1 MGKETQTEE
10 YSAIVQR
17 AFSDRK
23 RTNILKRAE
32 QLTIVFL
39 LPKVPEFISPNV
51 LTLIGTLGSGLIF
64 LAFVLGAYV
73 TDWYLL
79 LAIIGLIINWLG
91 DSLDGRLAYY
101 RNIPRRWYGF
111 ALDII
116 ADWIGI
122 VLVGFGY
129 YIYAKN
135 GTQIVA
141 FAFVALYG
149 WSIIISQL
157 RYKITN
163 EYSIDSGFVGPT
175 ELRFIIALILI
186 IEILFHGSIT
196 YLAGLITIV
205 LFVINTIDSV
215 RLLKLGDL
223 RDKNQ
228 DRYVQ

>member
-1 MGKETQTEE
+1 MGKETQIEA

-17 AFSDRK
+17 TFSDRK

-39 LPKVPEFISPNV
+39 LPKVPEFISPNA

-64 LAFVLGAYV
+64 LAFALGTYF
-73 TDWYLL
+73 TNWYLL
-79 LAIIGLIINWLG
+79 FGIIGLAINWLG

-122 VLVGFGY
+122 VLIGFGY
-129 YIYAKN
+129 YIYAEN

-163 EYSIDSGFVGPT
+163 EYRIDSGFVGPT

-186 IEILFHGSIT
+186 IEVLFHGSIT
-196 YLAGLITIV
+196 YLAGLISII
-205 LFVINTIDSV
+205 LLIINTIDSIK
-215 RLLKLGDL
+215 LLKLGDL
-223 RDKNQ
+223 RDKAQ
-228 DRYVQ
+228 D

>member
-1 MGKETQTEE
+1 MGTETQFEGF
-10 YSAIVQR
+10 SSIAQR
-17 AFSDRK
+17 TFSDRK

-39 LPKVPEFISPNV
+39 LPKVPKFITPNI
-51 LTLIGTLGSGLIF
+51 LTLIGSLGSALVF
-64 LAFVLGAYV
+64 LAFFLGAYIAN
-73 TDWYLL
+73 WYLL
-79 LAIIGLIINWLG
+79 LGIIGLAINWLG

-122 VLVGFGY
+122 VLIGFGY
-129 YIYAKN
+129 YFYAEN
-135 GTQIVA
+135 STQIVA

-163 EYSIDSGFVGPT
+163 EYSIDSGIVGPT

-186 IEILFHGSIT
+186 TEVVYPGSIT
-196 YLAGLITIV
+196 YLAGLITI
-205 LFVINTIDSV
+205 LLLVINIIDSIK
-215 RLLKLGDL
+215 LLKLGDL
-223 RDKNQ
+223 KDKHQN
-228 DRYVQ
+228 

>member
-1 MGKETQTEE
+1 MGKETQHEGNN
-10 YSAIVQR
+10 AIVQR
-17 AFSDRK
+17 TFSDRK

-39 LPKVPEFISPNV
+39 LPKVPRFISPNL
-51 LTLIGTLGSGLIF
+51 LTLIGSLGSGLVF
-64 LAFVLGAYV
+64 LAFVLGAYS
-73 TDWYLL
+73 TDQYLL
-79 LAIIGLIINWLG
+79 LGIIGLAINWLG

-116 ADWIGI
+116 VDWIGI
-122 VLVGFGY
+122 VLIGFGY

-135 GTQIVA
+135 GTQIIA

-149 WSIIISQL
+149 WSMIISQL

-163 EYSIDSGFVGPT
+163 QYSIDSGLVGPT

-186 IEILFHGSIT
+186 AEVFAHGSIA
-196 YLAGLITIV
+196 YLAGFITII
-205 LFVINTIDSV
+205 LFVINTIDSFK
-215 RLLKLGDL
+215 LLKLGDL
-223 RDKNQ
+223 KDRSQ
-228 DRYVQ
+228 D

>member
-1 MGKETQTEE
+1 MRKETQVED

-17 AFSDRK
+17 TFSDRS
-23 RTNILKRAE
+23 RTNILKKAE
-32 QLTIVFL
+32 QATIVFL
-39 LPKVPEFISPNV
+39 LPKVPKFISPNV
-51 LTLIGTLGSGLIF
+51 LTLIGTVGSGLVF
-64 LAFVLGAYV
+64 LAFVLGTYLAK
-73 TDWYLL
+73 WYLL
-79 LAIIGLIINWLG
+79 LGIIGLVINWLG

-111 ALDII
+111 VLDII

-122 VLVGFGY
+122 VFIGFGY

-135 GTQIVA
+135 GAQIVA

-186 IEILFHGSIT
+186 AEVLFHGSIT
-196 YLAGLITIV
+196 YLAGLISIV
-205 LFVINTIDSV
+205 LFVINSIDSLK
-215 RLLKLGDL
+215 LLKLGDL
-223 RDKNQ
+223 KDKNQ
-228 DRYVQ
+228 G

>member
-1 MGKETQTEE
+1 MEKETQIEGF
-10 YSAIVQR
+10 SAIAQR
-17 AFSDRK
+17 TFSDRK
-23 RTNILKRAE
+23 RTNILKKAE

-39 LPKVPEFISPNV
+39 LPKVPKFISPNL
-51 LTLIGTLGSGLIF
+51 LTLIGTLGSGFVF
-64 LAFVLGAYV
+64 LAFVLGTYF
-73 TDWYLL
+73 TNWYLL
-79 LAIIGLIINWLG
+79 LGIIGLAINWLG

-122 VLVGFGY
+122 VIIGFGY
-129 YIYAKN
+129 YIYAEN

-175 ELRFIIALILI
+175 ELRFIIAFILIL
-186 IEILFHGSIT
+186 EVLFPGSIT
-196 YLAGLITIV
+196 YSAGLITFI
-205 LFVINTIDSV
+205 LLIINFIDSLK
-215 RLLKLGDL
+215 LLKLGDL
-223 RDKNQ
+223 KDKNHN
-228 DRYVQ
+228 

>member
-1 MGKETQTEE
+1 MGTATQTAD

-17 AFSDRK
+17 TFSDRK

-32 QLTIVFL
+32 QAAIVFL

-51 LTLIGTLGSGLIF
+51 LTLLGTLGSGLVF
-64 LAFVLGAYV
+64 LGFVLGDFVAN
-73 TDWYLL
+73 WYLL
-79 LAIIGLIINWLG
+79 IGIIGLAINWLG

-122 VLVGFGY
+122 VFIGFGY
-129 YIYAKN
+129 YIYATN
-135 GTQIVA
+135 GTQII
-141 FAFVALYG
+141 AFVFIALYG

-163 EYSIDSGFVGPT
+163 AYSIDSGFVGPT
-175 ELRFIIALILI
+175 ELRFIIAFILI
-186 IEILFHGSIT
+186 TEVLFQGSIT

-205 LFVINTIDSV
+205 LFVINIIDSLK
-215 RLLKLGDL
+215 LLKLGDL
-223 RDKNQ
+223 KDRNQ
-228 DRYVQ
+228 D

>member
-1 MGKETQTEE
+1 MEKETQIEGF
-10 YSAIVQR
+10 SAIAQR
-17 AFSDRK
+17 TFSDRK
-23 RTNILKRAE
+23 RTNILKKAE

-39 LPKVPEFISPNV
+39 LPKVPKFISPNV
-51 LTLIGTLGSGLIF
+51 LTLIGTLGSGFVF
-64 LAFVLGAYV
+64 LAFVLGTYV
-73 TDWYLL
+73 ANWYLL
-79 LAIIGLIINWLG
+79 LGIIGLAINWLG

-122 VLVGFGY
+122 VLIGFGY
-129 YIYAKN
+129 YIYAEN

-175 ELRFIIALILI
+175 ELRFIIAFILI
-186 IEILFHGSIT
+186 IEVLFPGSIT
-196 YLAGLITIV
+196 YSAGLITVLLVIINIV
-205 LFVINTIDSV
+205 DSIK
-215 RLLKLGDL
+215 LLKLGDL
-223 RDKNQ
+223 RDKNHN
-228 DRYVQ
+228 

>member
-1 MGKETQTEE
+1 MGKEIQVEE
-10 YSAIVQR
+10 YSTIAQR
-17 AFSDRK
+17 TFSDRK

-39 LPKVPEFISPNV
+39 LPKVPKFISPNL
-51 LTLIGTLGSGLIF
+51 LTLLGTLGSGFVF
-64 LAFVLGAYV
+64 LAFVLGTYSAN
-73 TDWYLL
+73 WYLL
-79 LAIIGLIINWLG
+79 LGIIGLAINWLG

-122 VLVGFGY
+122 VLIGFGY
-129 YIYAKN
+129 YIYAEN
-135 GTQIVA
+135 GTKVLA

-157 RYKITN
+157 RYKITDQ
-163 EYSIDSGFVGPT
+163 YGIDSGLVGPT

-186 IEILFHGSIT
+186 TEVLFPGSIT
-196 YLAGLITIV
+196 YLAGLITIA
-205 LFVINTIDSV
+205 LFTINTIDSLK
-215 RLLKLGDL
+215 LLKLGDL
-223 RDKNQ
+223 KDKNQ
-228 DRYVQ
+228 G

>member
-1 MGKETQTEE
+1 MRKETQVED
-10 YSAIVQR
+10 YSAIAQR
-17 AFSDRK
+17 TFSDRR
-23 RTNILKRAE
+23 RTNILKKAE
-32 QLTIVFL
+32 QATIVFL
-39 LPKVPEFISPNV
+39 LPKVPKFISPNV
-51 LTLIGTLGSGLIF
+51 LTLIGTLGSALVF
-64 LAFVLGAYV
+64 LAFVLGTYLAK
-73 TDWYLL
+73 WYLL
-79 LAIIGLIINWLG
+79 LGIIGLVINWLG

-111 ALDII
+111 VLDII

-122 VLVGFGY
+122 VFIGFGY

-135 GTQIVA
+135 GAQIVA

-186 IEILFHGSIT
+186 AEVLFHGSIT
-196 YLAGLITIV
+196 YLAGLISIV
-205 LFVINTIDSV
+205 LFVINSIDSLK
-215 RLLKLGDL
+215 LLKLGDL
-223 RDKNQ
+223 KDKNQ
-228 DRYVQ
+228 G

>member
-1 MGKETQTEE
+1 MGTETQVAD

-17 AFSDRK
+17 TFSDRK

-39 LPKVPEFISPNV
+39 LPKVPKFISPNL
-51 LTLIGTLGSGLIF
+51 LTFIGTLGSGFVF
-64 LAFVLGAYV
+64 LAFVLGAYLAN
-73 TDWYLL
+73 WYLL
-79 LAIIGLIINWLG
+79 LGILGLAVNWLG

-122 VLVGFGY
+122 VLIGFGY
-129 YIYAKN
+129 YIYAEN

-141 FAFVALYG
+141 FVFVALYG

-175 ELRFIIALILI
+175 ELRFIIAFILI
-186 IEILFHGSIT
+186 TEVLYQGSIA
-196 YLAGLITIV
+196 YLAGSITIV
-205 LFVINTIDSV
+205 LLIINTIDSFK
-215 RLLKLGDL
+215 LLKLGDL
-223 RDKNQ
+223 KDKNQ
-228 DRYVQ
+228 D

>member
-1 MGKETQTEE
+1 MEKETQVEDYT
-10 YSAIVQR
+10 AIAER
-17 AFSDRK
+17 TFSDRK
-23 RTNILKRAE
+23 RTNILKKAE
-32 QLTIVFL
+32 QLTIVFV
-39 LPKVPEFISPNV
+39 LPKVPKFISPNL
-51 LTLIGTLGSGLIF
+51 LTLIGTLGSGFVF

-73 TDWYLL
+73 ADWYLL
-79 LAIIGLIINWLG
+79 LGIIGLAVNWLG

-122 VLVGFGY
+122 VLIGLGY
-129 YIYAKN
+129 YIYAAN
-135 GTQIVA
+135 GTEIVA

-186 IEILFHGSIT
+186 IEVLFHGSIA
-196 YLAGLITIV
+196 YLAGLISFI
-205 LFVINTIDSV
+205 LLIINIIDSFY
-215 RLLKLGDL
+215 LLKLGDL
-223 RDKNQ
+223 KDKNQ
-228 DRYVQ
+228 V

>member
-1 MGKETQTEE
+1 MGKETQPEDHT
-10 YSAIVQR
+10 AIVQR
-17 AFSDRK
+17 TFSDRK

-39 LPKVPEFISPNV
+39 LPKVPKFISPNA
-51 LTLIGTLGSGLIF
+51 LTLIGTLGSGLVF

-73 TDWYLL
+73 TNWYLL
-79 LAIIGLIINWLG
+79 LGIVGLGINWLG

-122 VLVGFGY
+122 VLIGFGY
-129 YIYAKN
+129 YIYAQN
-135 GTQIVA
+135 GTQIIA
-141 FAFVALYG
+141 FAFVAFYG

-175 ELRFIIALILI
+175 ELRFIIAFILI
-186 IEILFHGSIT
+186 TEVLFHGSIA
-196 YLAGLITIV
+196 YLAGLISV
-205 LFVINTIDSV
+205 LLFIINVIDSLK
-215 RLLKLGDL
+215 LLKLGDL

-228 DRYVQ
+228 V

>member
-1 MGKETQTEE
+1 MGKEKDGEDYTTIAE
-10 YSAIVQR
+10 R
-17 AFSDRK
+17 TFSDRK

-32 QLTIVFL
+32 QSTIVFL
-39 LPKVPEFISPNV
+39 LPKVPKFISPNA
-51 LTLIGTLGSGLIF
+51 LTLIGSIGSGFVF
-64 LAFVLGAYV
+64 LAFLLGTYLAK
-73 TDWYLL
+73 WYLL
-79 LAIIGLIINWLG
+79 FGIIGLVINWLG

-101 RNIPRRWYGF
+101 RNTPRRWYGF

-122 VLVGFGY
+122 VLIGFGY

-175 ELRFIIALILI
+175 ELRFIIAFILLI
-186 IEILFHGSIT
+186 EVLFQGSIT
-196 YLAGLITIV
+196 YLAGLITTVLLLINIV
-205 LFVINTIDSV
+205 DSIK
-215 RLLKLGDL
+215 LLKLGDL
-223 RDKNQ
+223 KDKNQ
-228 DRYVQ
+228 V

>member
-1 MGKETQTEE
+1 MRTETQEE
-10 YSAIVQR
+10 VYSTIVQR
-17 AFSDRK
+17 TFSDRK

-39 LPKVPEFISPNV
+39 LPKVPKFISPNV
-51 LTLIGTLGSGLIF
+51 LTLIGTLGSGVVF
-64 LAFVLGAYV
+64 LAFVLGTYA
-73 TDWYLL
+73 TNWYLL
-79 LAIIGLIINWLG
+79 LGIIGLAVNWLG

-101 RNIPRRWYGF
+101 RNTPRRWYGF

-122 VLVGFGY
+122 VLIGFGY
-129 YIYAKN
+129 YIYAQN

-157 RYKITN
+157 QYKITN
-163 EYSIDSGFVGPT
+163 EYTIDSGFVGPT

-186 IEILFHGSIT
+186 AEVLFHGSIT
-196 YLAGLITIV
+196 YLAGLITVV
-205 LFVINTIDSV
+205 LFIINTIDSIK
-215 RLLKLGDL
+215 LLKLGDL
-223 RDKNQ
+223 KDKNQ
-228 DRYVQ
+228 Y

>member
-1 MGKETQTEE
+1 MGKEIQVEE
-10 YSAIVQR
+10 YSTIAQR
-17 AFSDRK
+17 TFSDRK

-39 LPKVPEFISPNV
+39 LPKVPKFISPNL
-51 LTLIGTLGSGLIF
+51 LTLLGTLGSGFVF
-64 LAFVLGAYV
+64 LAFVLGTYSAN
-73 TDWYLL
+73 WYLL
-79 LAIIGLIINWLG
+79 LGIIGLAINWLG

-122 VLVGFGY
+122 VLIGFGY

-135 GTQIVA
+135 GTQVLA

-157 RYKITN
+157 RYKITDQ
-163 EYSIDSGFVGPT
+163 YSIDSGLVGPT

-186 IEILFHGSIT
+186 TEVLFPGSIT
-196 YLAGLITIV
+196 YLAGLITIA
-205 LFVINTIDSV
+205 LFIINTIDSFK
-215 RLLKLGDL
+215 LLKLGDL
-223 RDKNQ
+223 KDKNQ
-228 DRYVQ
+228 G

>member
-1 MGKETQTEE
+1 MGKETQVED
-10 YSAIVQR
+10 YSTIAQR
-17 AFSDRK
+17 TFSDRK

-32 QLTIVFL
+32 QSTIVFL
-39 LPKVPEFISPNV
+39 LPKVPKFISPNL
-51 LTLIGTLGSGLIF
+51 LTLIGLLGSGLIF
-64 LAFVLGAYV
+64 LAFVLGTYV
-73 TDWYLL
+73 TNLYLL
-79 LAIIGLIINWLG
+79 LGIIGLVINWLG

-101 RNIPRRWYGF
+101 RNISRHWYGF

-122 VLVGFGY
+122 VLIGFGY

-186 IEILFHGSIT
+186 IEVWFHGSIA
-196 YLAGLITIV
+196 YLAGFISFI
-205 LFVINTIDSV
+205 LFIINAVDSFK
-215 RLLKLGDL
+215 LLTLGDL

-228 DRYVQ
+228 D

>member
-1 MGKETQTEE
+1 MGTETQAAD

-17 AFSDRK
+17 TFSDRK

-32 QLTIVFL
+32 QLTIVYL
-39 LPKVPEFISPNV
+39 LPKVPKFISPNV
-51 LTLIGTLGSGLIF
+51 LTLLGTLGSGLVF
-64 LAFVLGAYV
+64 LAFVLGNYFAN
-73 TDWYLL
+73 WYLL
-79 LAIIGLIINWLG
+79 LGIIGLAINWLG

-122 VLVGFGY
+122 VLIGFGY
-129 YIYAKN
+129 YIYAEN

-163 EYSIDSGFVGPT
+163 EYRIDSGFVGPT
-175 ELRFIIALILI
+175 ELRFIIALLLI
-186 IEILFHGSIT
+186 TEVLFPGSIA
-196 YLAGLITIV
+196 YLAGLITVV
-205 LFVINTIDSV
+205 LLIINITDSLK
-215 RLLKLGDL
+215 LLKLGDL
-223 RDKNQ
+223 KDKNQ
-228 DRYVQ
+228 D

>member
-1 MGKETQTEE
+1 MGTETQFEGF
-10 YSAIVQR
+10 SSIAQR
-17 AFSDRK
+17 TFSDRK

-39 LPKVPEFISPNV
+39 LPKVPKFITPNI
-51 LTLIGTLGSGLIF
+51 LTLIGSLGSALVF
-64 LAFVLGAYV
+64 LAFFLGAYIAN
-73 TDWYLL
+73 WYLL
-79 LAIIGLIINWLG
+79 LGIIGLAINWLG

-122 VLVGFGY
+122 VLIGFGY
-129 YIYAKN
+129 YFYAEN
-135 GTQIVA
+135 STQIVA

-186 IEILFHGSIT
+186 TEVVYPGSIT
-196 YLAGLITIV
+196 YLAGLITI
-205 LFVINTIDSV
+205 LLLVINIIDSIK
-215 RLLKLGDL
+215 LLKLGDL
-223 RDKNQ
+223 KDKHQN
-228 DRYVQ
+228 

>member
-1 MGKETQTEE
+1 MGKETQVEGDNT
-10 YSAIVQR
+10 VLQR
-17 AFSDRK
+17 TFSDRK
-23 RTNILKRAE
+23 RTNILKSLE
-32 QLTIVFL
+32 QSTIVFL
-39 LPKVPEFISPNV
+39 LPKVPKFISPNV
-51 LTLIGTLGSGLIF
+51 LTFIGTLGSGIVF
-64 LAFVLGAYV
+64 LAFVLGTYLAN
-73 TDWYLL
+73 WYLL
-79 LAIIGLIINWLG
+79 LGIIGLAINWLG

-122 VLVGFGY
+122 VLIGFGY
-129 YIYAKN
+129 YIYAEN

-175 ELRFIIALILI
+175 ELRFIIAFILI
-186 IEILFHGSIT
+186 IEVLFPGSIT

-205 LFVINTIDSV
+205 LLIINIIDSV
-215 RLLKLGDL
+215 KLLKLGDL
-223 RDKNQ
+223 KDKNQ
-228 DRYVQ
+228 D

>member
-1 MGKETQTEE
+1 MGTETQVEGYT
-10 YSAIVQR
+10 AIAQR
-17 AFSDRK
+17 TFSDRK

-32 QLTIVFL
+32 QATIVFL
-39 LPKVPEFISPNV
+39 LPKVPKFISPNL
-51 LTLIGTLGSGLIF
+51 LTLLGTLGSGFVF
-64 LAFVLGAYV
+64 LAFVLGTYFGN
-73 TDWYLL
+73 WYLL
-79 LAIIGLIINWLG
+79 FGIIGLAVNWLG

-122 VLVGFGY
+122 VLIGFGY
-129 YIYAKN
+129 YIYADNSTK
-135 GTQIVA
+135 IVA

-186 IEILFHGSIT
+186 TEVLYPGSIT

-205 LFVINTIDSV
+205 LFILNTIDSIK
-215 RLLKLGDL
+215 LLKLGDL
-223 RDKNQ
+223 KDKSQ
-228 DRYVQ
+228 D

>member
-1 MGKETQTEE
+1 MGTETQLEDFSTI
-10 YSAIVQR
+10 AQR
-17 AFSDRK
+17 TFSDRK
-23 RTNILKRAE
+23 RTNILKKAE

-39 LPKVPEFISPNV
+39 LPKVPKFISPNL
-51 LTLIGTLGSGLIF
+51 LTLLGTLGSGFVF
-64 LAFVLGAYV
+64 LAFVLGTYL
-73 TDWYLL
+73 TNWYLL
-79 LAIIGLIINWLG
+79 LGIIGLAINWLG

-122 VLVGFGY
+122 VLIGFGY

-186 IEILFHGSIT
+186 TEVLFKGSIT

-205 LFVINTIDSV
+205 LFIINIIDSLK
-215 RLLKLGDL
+215 LLKLGDL
-223 RDKNQ
+223 RDKSQ
-228 DRYVQ
+228 E

>member
-1 MGKETQTEE
+1 MGKETQVEDHT
-10 YSAIVQR
+10 AIVQR
-17 AFSDRK
+17 TFSDRK

-39 LPKVPEFISPNV
+39 LPKIPKFISPNA
-51 LTLIGTLGSGLIF
+51 LTFMGTLGSGLVF
-64 LAFVLGAYV
+64 LSFVLGAYV
-73 TDWYLL
+73 TNWYLL
-79 LAIIGLIINWLG
+79 LGIVGLGINWLG

-122 VLVGFGY
+122 VLIGFGY
-129 YIYAKN
+129 YIYAQN
-135 GTQIVA
+135 STQIIA
-141 FAFVALYG
+141 FAFVAFYG

-175 ELRFIIALILI
+175 ELRFIIAFILI
-186 IEILFHGSIT
+186 IEVLFHGSIA
-196 YLAGLITIV
+196 YLAGLISVV
-205 LFVINTIDSV
+205 LFIINVIDSLK
-215 RLLKLGDL
+215 LLKLGDL

-228 DRYVQ
+228 V

>member
-1 MGKETQTEE
+1 MGKETQVEE
-10 YSAIVQR
+10 YTAIVQR

-23 RTNILKRAE
+23 RTNILKKAE

-64 LAFVLGAYV
+64 LAFVLGAYL

-79 LAIIGLIINWLG
+79 LAIFGLIINWLG

-122 VLVGFGY
+122 VFIGFGY

-186 IEILFHGSIT
+186 IEVLFHGSIT
-196 YLAGLITIV
+196 YLAGLITII
-205 LFVINTIDSV
+205 LFIINTIDSV

-228 DRYVQ
+228 D

>member
-1 MGKETQTEE
+1 MGTETHLEDFSTI
-10 YSAIVQR
+10 SKR
-17 AFSDRK
+17 TFSDRR
-23 RTNILKRAE
+23 RTNILKKAE

-39 LPKVPEFISPNV
+39 LPKVPKFISPNI
-51 LTLIGTLGSGLIF
+51 LTFIGTLGSGFVF
-64 LAFVLGAYV
+64 LAFVLGTYFAN
-73 TDWYLL
+73 WYLL
-79 LAIIGLIINWLG
+79 LGIIGLAINWLG

-122 VLVGFGY
+122 VLIGFGY

-186 IEILFHGSIT
+186 LEVLFKGSIT

-205 LFVINTIDSV
+205 LFIINSIDSLK
-215 RLLKLGDL
+215 LLKLGDL
-223 RDKNQ
+223 KDKSQ
-228 DRYVQ
+228 E

>member
-1 MGKETQTEE
+1 MGKETQEE
-10 YSAIVQR
+10 DYIAIAER
-17 AFSDRK
+17 TFSDRK
-23 RTNILKRAE
+23 RTNILKKAE
-32 QLTIVFL
+32 QSTIVFL
-39 LPKVPEFISPNV
+39 LPKVPKFISPNI
-51 LTLIGTLGSGLIF
+51 LTLIGTLGSGFVF
-64 LAFVLGAYV
+64 LAFVLGTYV
-73 TDWYLL
+73 ANWYLL
-79 LAIIGLIINWLG
+79 LGIIGLAVNWLG

-122 VLVGFGY
+122 VFIGFGY
-129 YIYAKN
+129 YIYAQN

-163 EYSIDSGFVGPT
+163 EYSIDSGSVGPT

-186 IEILFHGSIT
+186 LEVLFPGSIA
-196 YLAGLITIV
+196 YLAGLISI
-205 LFVINTIDSV
+205 LLLIINIIDSLK
-215 RLLKLGDL
+215 LLKLGDL
-223 RDKNQ
+223 KDKNQ
-228 DRYVQ
+228 D

>member
-1 MGKETQTEE
+1 METETQATD

-17 AFSDRK
+17 TFSDRK

-39 LPKVPEFISPNV
+39 LPKVPRFISPNL
-51 LTLIGTLGSGLIF
+51 LTFIGTLGSGFVF
-64 LAFVLGAYV
+64 LAFVLGAYLAN
-73 TDWYLL
+73 WYLL
-79 LAIIGLIINWLG
+79 LGIVGLAINWLG

-122 VLVGFGY
+122 VLIGFGY
-129 YIYAKN
+129 YIYAEN

-186 IEILFHGSIT
+186 TEVLYQGSIT

-205 LFVINTIDSV
+205 LLIINTIDSFK
-215 RLLKLGDL
+215 LLKLGDL
-223 RDKNQ
+223 KDKSN
-228 DRYVQ
+228 D

>member
-1 MGKETQTEE
+1 MGKETQAEN
-10 YSAIVQR
+10 YSTIAQR
-17 AFSDRK
+17 TFSDRK

-39 LPKVPEFISPNV
+39 LPKVPKFISPNL
-51 LTLIGTLGSGLIF
+51 LTLIGTFGSGLVF
-64 LAFVLGAYV
+64 LAFVLG
-73 TDWYLL
+73 TCLTNWYLL
-79 LAIIGLIINWLG
+79 FGIVGLAINWLG

-122 VLVGFGY
+122 VLIGFGY
-129 YIYAKN
+129 YIYAEN
-135 GTQIVA
+135 GTQIIA

-157 RYKITN
+157 RFKITD

-186 IEILFHGSIT
+186 IEVLFPGSIT
-196 YLAGLITIV
+196 YLAGLIT
-205 LFVINTIDSV
+205 VILLIINVIDSV
-215 RLLKLGDL
+215 KLLKLGDL
-223 RDKNQ
+223 KDKNQ
-228 DRYVQ
+228 G